1 MAWYKTGTVTVTNNS
16 ATVTGSGTNFV
27 SGAQV
32 GFGFQGPN
40 GLVYEVTAINS
51 STSLTITPA
60 YGGSTASGQ
69 AYAIVPTQGLTA
81 ALASDVT
88 DLITDYQA
96 VADNAGAGKFGDGS
110 AASPGIRFVND
121 QDTGFFKDTA
131 NEIAVSVA
139 GAKVGEFTSTGIN
152 GTVIGGTTPAAGNF
166 TTVDVT
172 GTLTSDGLTVD
183 GDVLLNGDRD
193 LRLVGA
199 NPNAGSSFQYGEI
212 TLGDASS
219 SQYSNHAKIIANGN
233 YANQSNL
240 EFHTSNNNSSPLRMK
255 ISEIGDISF
264 YDDSGNAKFFWDA
277 SVEDL
282 TIADAVKFYDDGT
295 AGVVAAEAG
304 HDLELRARSSQ
315 NVKIVSGGSEAMR
328 IDSSGNV
335 LVGTTTTLGASD
347 LTGGE
352 TGFVSRPNGLTI
364 ASRNGG
370 TVILANRATSD
381 GDIAVFQKDGTT
393 VGSIGNRFG
402 AMYVHSPDGTN
413 GAGLRFFD
421 GTIQPCESN
430 GNDSNGDT
438 DLGQISSRFKNLY
451 LSGDT
456 FVGEPSTIG
465 AGETGVTVRG
475 LGQIRVG
482 RAGTAS
488 ATLASFN
495 NGNGEVGSI
504 VTSGSA
510 TAYNTSS
517 DYRLK
522 TDAQPMLNA
531 SARVQ
536 ALKPVNFEWISDGT
550 RVDGFLAHE
559 LQSIVPEAATGTKDA
574 MRDEE
579 YEVSPAVY
587 DEVII
592 QAVLDDEGNEVEVE
606 RTEQKLVSDA
616 IMGTRSV
623 PDYQGID
630 QSKLV
635 PLLTAALQEA
645 LTRIDGLETRL
656 TALEALK

>member
-328 IDSSGNV
+328 IDSSGNL

-352 TGFVSRPNGLTI
+352 TGFVSRKNGLTI

-393 VGSIGNRFG
+393 VGSVSITG
-402 AMYVHSPDGTN
+402 
-413 GAGLRFFD
+413 
-421 GTIQPCESN
+421 
-430 GNDSNGDT
+430 
-438 DLGQISSRFKNLY
+438 SS
-451 LSGDT
+451 
-456 FVGEPSTIG
+456 
-465 AGETGVTVRG
+465 
-475 LGQIRVG
+475 
-482 RAGTAS
+482 
-488 ATLASFN
+488 
-495 NGNGEVGSI
+495 
-504 VTSGSA
+504 

-522 TDAQPMLNA
+522 TDVQPMTGA

-536 ALKPVNFEWISDGT
+536 ALKPVNFEWIADGT

-592 QAVLDDEGNEVEVE
+592 QAVLDDEGNEVEAE

-623 PDYQGID
+623 PAYQGID

-645 LTRIDGLETRL
+645 LTRIDGLEARL
-656 TALEALK
+656 TALDALE